1 MEKVLTTEPKKILWL
16 SRHDMS
22 AKQYE
27 ELETAFG
34 EITVIQ
40 HRNEVK
46 NADEIL
52 SIGEGCDVYAVI
64 LPPRILQELFQKS
77 KFQKSNVRIIRPVMN
92 RGIIET
98 TRCGPQVT
106 LTHDYWERIVEMNIV
121 TEKLIAGRK

>member
-77 KFQKSNVRIIRPVMN
+77 NVMIIRPVMN
-92 RGIIET
+92 RSIIET